1 MEKKKVIVGLSGG
14 VDSSVSL
21 LLLKKQ
27 GFSPIG
33 LTLRFPVWEGFSS
46 MRQENICCTAEGIRW
61 VKKLCLKL
69 EVPYYVLD
77 YQEEFKRTVLD
88 YFVKEYK
95 KGKTPNPCMV
105 CNKYLRFPKFFE
117 FAKKMKADFV
127 ATGHY
132 ARLRREIRN
141 PKSENRK
148 LLMAK
153 DQKKDQ
159 SYFLALLS
167 QKELSQMI
175 FPLGGYTKKEVYGI
189 AKKAG
194 FEPLAQRPE
203 SQDFCF
209 VAGKSKNFFLEQEI
223 GLKPGPILNKEGKVL
238 GKHKGLYFYTIGQRK
253 GIEFSGGPYYVL
265 KKDSKNNALIVTKK
279 EKDLHQKEL
288 KVIDVNWISGKEPEL
303 PLKVK
308 VKIRYGHQPAS
319 ATLTSLKS
327 STYQLKFTRP
337 QRAITPGQ
345 FAVFYVPS
353 VALAKLSKGEVCLG
367 GGVITS

>member
-14 VDSSVSL
+14 VDSSVTL
-21 LLLKKQ
+21 LLLKSQ
-27 GFSPIG
+27 GLLPIG
-33 LTLRFPVWEGFSS
+33 LTLRLPVWQSTADLKRE
-46 MRQENICCTAEGIRW
+46 EKAKKICC
-61 VKKLCLKL
+61 KLD
-69 EVPYYVLD
+69 VPHYVLD
-77 YQEEFKRTVLD
+77 CRKDFKKLVID

-95 KGKTPNPCMV
+95 KGRTPNPCIV
-105 CNKYLRFPKFFE
+105 CNKYLKFAKFFE

-132 ARLRREIRN
+132 ARVISPPRCAAGATPPRRCSKFQLLR
-141 PKSENRK
+141 
-148 LLMAK
+148 AK
-153 DQKKDQ
+153 DKKKDQ

-167 QKELSQMI
+167 QKELSRMI
-175 FPLGGYTKKEVYGI
+175 FPLAGYTKKEVYRI

-194 FEPLAQRPE
+194 FEPPVQRPE

-223 GLKPGPILNKEGKVL
+223 GSKPGAILNKDGKVL
-238 GKHKGLYFYTIGQRK
+238 GQHKGLYFYTIGQRK

-265 KKDSKNNALIVTKK
+265 KKDSQKNALIITKK
-279 EKDLHQKEL
+279 EKDLCRKEL
-288 KVIDVNWISGKEPEL
+288 KIINVNWISGKEPEL

-308 VKIRYGHQPAS
+308 AKIRYGHQPAS

-327 STYQLKFTRP
+327 NACQLKFARP

-345 FAVFYVPS
+345 FAVFYLPAEAS
-353 VALAKLSKGEVCLG
+353 TKAGDAEICLG

>member
-1 MEKKKVIVGLSGG
+1 MEKKKIIVGLSGG
-14 VDSSVSL
+14 VDSSVALSL
-21 LLLKKQ
+21 LKSQGLL
-27 GFSPIG
+27 PIG
-33 LTLRFPVWEGFSS
+33 LTLRLPVWQSTADLKRE
-46 MRQENICCTAEGIRW
+46 EKAKKICC
-61 VKKLCLKL
+61 KLD
-69 EVPYYVLD
+69 VPHYVLD
-77 YQEEFKRTVLD
+77 CRKDFKKLVID

-95 KGKTPNPCMV
+95 KGRTPNPCIV
-105 CNKYLRFPKFFE
+105 CNKYLKFAKFFE

-132 ARLRREIRN
+132 ARLRLEIRN
-141 PKSENRK
+141 PKSEIRK

-153 DQKKDQ
+153 DKKKDQ

-194 FEPLAQRPE
+194 FEPPVQRPE

-223 GLKPGPILNKEGKVL
+223 GSKPGPILNREGKVL

-265 KKDSKNNALIVTKK
+265 KKDSQKNALIITKK

-288 KVIDVNWISGKEPEL
+288 KIINVNWISGKEPEL

-308 VKIRYGHQPAS
+308 AKIRYGHQPAS
-319 ATLTSLKS
+319 ATLIPLKLNI
-327 STYQLKFTRP
+327 YQLKFTRP

-345 FAVFYVPS
+345 FAVFY
-353 VALAKLSKGEVCLG
+353 LKEVCLG

>member
-1 MEKKKVIVGLSGG
+1 MEKKKIIVGLSGG
-14 VDSSVSL
+14 VDSSVALSL
-21 LLLKKQ
+21 LKSQGLL
-27 GFSPIG
+27 PIG
-33 LTLRFPVWEGFSS
+33 LTLRLPVWQSTADLKRE
-46 MRQENICCTAEGIRW
+46 EKAKKICC
-61 VKKLCLKL
+61 KLD
-69 EVPYYVLD
+69 VPHYVLD
-77 YQEEFKRTVLD
+77 CRKDFKKLVID

-95 KGKTPNPCMV
+95 KGRTPNPCIV
-105 CNKYLRFPKFFE
+105 CNKYLKFAKFFE

-132 ARLRREIRN
+132 ARLRLEIRN
-141 PKSENRK
+141 PKSEIRK

-153 DQKKDQ
+153 DKKKDQ

-194 FEPLAQRPE
+194 FEPPVQRPE
-203 SQDFCF
+203 SQNFCF

-223 GLKPGPILNKEGKVL
+223 GPKPGPILNKEGKVL

-265 KKDSKNNALIVTKK
+265 KKDNKNNALIVTKK
-279 EKDLHQKEL
+279 EKDLHQKGL
-288 KVIDVNWISGKEPEL
+288 KIINVNWISGKEPEL

-327 STYQLKFTRP
+327 NAYQLKFTRP

-345 FAVFYVPS
+345 FAVFY
-353 VALAKLSKGEVCLG
+353 LKEVCLG